1 MVTKTERK
9 NWQQQAT
16 EITTEDLKQFGTT
29 VVIAPHED
37 DESLGCGG
45 TIALL
50 RQMDVPVFV
59 VFVSDGSKSHPNS
72 KKFPAEKLRQLR
84 ETEAL
89 KALQILNVTSQN
101 ASFMRLKDTAVPN
114 KTSPDF
120 DAAVQQMME
129 ILKGINPKTILVTWE
144 KDPHSDH
151 RSSWQ
156 ILNQAVLQLKTKPRV
171 LQYLIW
177 IWELGKQADITQNE
191 VVKWFQVN
199 IKPVAEIKKKAVEAH
214 LSQTTRLIDDDPE
227 GFILSPEILAH
238 FDYGEELF
246 IESKPFVSDHPEKT
260 NSLSADFFNEFYSHG
275 DDPWHFESSPYERS
289 KYQATLAALPRE
301 TYQSAFEIGC
311 SIGVLTKM
319 LSPKCKKLLAVEP
332 ADVPLQKAKERLK
345 DEPHVRLQK
354 MFVPQDFPQEQ
365 FDLILLSEVGYFL
378 SWEDLQKLAGLM
390 IEHLQSGGQLLLV
403 HWTPVVPEFP
413 LTGDEVHDY
422 FMNLCRQKKHLKQVL
437 HQRHEKFRLDLFEK
451 N

>member
-9 NWQQQAT
+9 NWQQHAT
-16 EITTEDLKQFGTT
+16 EISANDLKQFGTT
-29 VVIAPHED
+29 VVISPHED

-72 KKFPAEKLRQLR
+72 KKFPAEKLRELR
-84 ETEAL
+84 EAEAL
-89 KALQILNVTSQN
+89 KALQILDVPMEN

-114 KTSPDF
+114 QNFPDF
-120 DAAVQQMME
+120 DAAVQQMLE

-144 KDPHSDH
+144 KDPHADH

-156 ILNQAVLQLKTKPRV
+156 ILNQAVLQLETQPRV

-177 IWELGKQADITQNE
+177 IWELGKKADISQDE
-191 VVKWFQVN
+191 AVKWFQVN

-214 LSQTTRLIDDDPE
+214 ASQTTRLIDDDPE

-238 FDYGEELF
+238 FDDGEELF
-246 IESKPFVSDHPEKT
+246 IESKPFVSDHPEKA

-301 TYQSAFEIGC
+301 IYQNAFEIGC

-319 LSPKCKKLLAVEP
+319 LAPKCKKLLAVEP

-345 DEPHVRLQK
+345 ADAHVQLQK

-390 IEHLQSGGQLLLV
+390 TEHLQPGGQLLLV
-403 HWTPVVPEFP
+403 HWTPVVAEFP

-422 FMNLCRQKKHLKQVL
+422 FLNLCQQKKHMKQVL